1 MLKKNALSIFYIYNS
16 YLTRITGALS
26 VYPKCGMLQTIYR
39 FMRKVELQIF
49 TSQQKKKSRKVACFL
64 NVLWGKENT
73 GLCLNSVIRHHHVYH
88 SNLILMTEVERQRER
103 EKRMRVLI
111 YVGNFLVGE
120 KLGRI

>member
-88 SNLILMTEVERQRER
+88 SNLILMTEVETDNSIVQSN
-103 EKRMRVLI
+103 LALHI
-111 YVGNFLVGE
+111 
-120 KLGRI
+120 